1 MGYQS
6 ATTQTTKK
14 IMHFLPFVRLVFSL
28 TLVLTALGAPAL
40 LSISQTEGFRMSR
53 MNVHWSERLSGV
65 MADMGLSCAELARR
79 SQLPAEIVR
88 KYVLG
93 DVDKSAGR
101 QT

>member
-1 MGYQS
+1 
-6 ATTQTTKK
+6 
-14 IMHFLPFVRLVFSL
+14 
-28 TLVLTALGAPAL
+28 
-40 LSISQTEGFRMSR
+40 MSR

-93 DVDKSAGR
+93 DVDNPRGDKLERIAGVLKVQAAWLR
-101 QT
+101 YGV